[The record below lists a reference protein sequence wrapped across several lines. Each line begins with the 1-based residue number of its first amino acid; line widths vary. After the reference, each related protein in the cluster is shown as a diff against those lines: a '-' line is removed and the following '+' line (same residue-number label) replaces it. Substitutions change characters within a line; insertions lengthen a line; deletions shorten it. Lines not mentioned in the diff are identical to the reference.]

1 LELIDESLEGF
12 LRATVP
18 LNARDVDVS
27 FAPPERTWSAKLN
40 RPTVNVF
47 LWDLRR
53 SVERARSGMETVERN
68 GVLVHRPALP
78 RVELRYVVTVWTS
91 DHRDE
96 RALLSGL
103 LRALLAHHEI
113 PAPFLAA
120 GLHDLPAPVVEMAKA
135 GAENLDV
142 PDRLE
147 GQLKA
152 GLHLTVHTAV
162 DTGVATP
169 AGPPAEVFEWTFN
182 DTRYGGRDQ
191 LARRVAGQITADGFD
206 GVVVRSPLASAV
218 VSAGR
223 FLVAARPGDE
233 IILES
238 DPPRTVV
245 VPDAGGVVFSP

>member
-1 LELIDESLEGF
+1 
-12 LRATVP
+12 
-18 LNARDVDVS
+18 
-27 FAPPERTWSAKLN
+27 
-40 RPTVNVF
+40 
-47 LWDLRR
+47 
-53 SVERARSGMETVERN
+53 METVERN

-78 RVELRYVVTVWTS
+78 RVELRYLLTVWTS

-103 LRALLAHHEI
+103 LRAVLAHQEI
-113 PAPFLAA
+113 PTTFLPT
-120 GLHDLPAPVVEMAKA
+120 GLQDLPAPAVEMAKA

-162 DTGVATP
+162 DTGVFRP
-169 AGPPAEVFEWTFN
+169 AGPPAEVFEWTVH
-182 DTRYGGRDQ
+182 DTRNGGRDQ
-191 LARRVAGQITADGFD
+191 LARRVAGQITAAGFD

-218 VSAGR
+218 VNAAGR

-233 IILES
+233 IVLES